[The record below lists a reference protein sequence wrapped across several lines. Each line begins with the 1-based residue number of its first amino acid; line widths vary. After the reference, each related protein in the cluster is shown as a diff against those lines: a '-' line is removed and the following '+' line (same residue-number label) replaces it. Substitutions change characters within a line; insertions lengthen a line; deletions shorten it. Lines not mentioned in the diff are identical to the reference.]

1 MGVIAP
7 KDNIGKKQLD
17 NRVQVEIS
25 GSHPLVVCSPLD
37 WCDACFLCALFQYS
51 AYCLWPERPERGSQ

>member
-37 WCDACFLCALFQYS
+37 YILLTPG
-51 AYCLWPERPERGSQ
+51 LRGLRGAHSEDRKGINVIQ